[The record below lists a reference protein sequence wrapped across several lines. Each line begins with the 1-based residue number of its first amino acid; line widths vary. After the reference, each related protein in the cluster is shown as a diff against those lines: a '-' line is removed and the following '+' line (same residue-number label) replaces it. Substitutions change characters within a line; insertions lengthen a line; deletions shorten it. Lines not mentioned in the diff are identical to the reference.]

1 MVKNSTLPGDNKT
14 ESMKTEDK
22 EENKIEKQAIYFDRA
37 QLAQFNSQQKTPLWP
52 SLLEAPI
59 LIDKPL
65 NRPQT
70 ADDEFIY
77 WSN

>member
-37 QLAQFNSQQKTPLWP
+37 QLAQFNKHQTERNSI
-52 SLLEAPI
+52 SDDPI
-59 LIDKPL
+59 LFS
-65 NRPQT
+65 Q
-70 ADDEFIY
+70 
-77 WSN
+77 